1 MALCQIRERDYRE
14 ALIARGIPSER
25 IQEYVYTFCGK
36 NIDKQVQTMKIM
48 IISEQPVNNLA
59 GMEEF
64 QRKLTEEKKAEV
76 LCLRYTAQ
84 KADDIFRE
92 IRSQDPELLITVD
105 LPGFEQCTLTDNVA
119 YNLLKC
125 KQFHLLLHENLPNE
139 LYLAKPLN
147 ISMFFYCV
155 TEDCRERLTRRYP
168 DLPYLKVLEGWKVED
183 GQPAQ
188 EHNARVLY
196 AAYEEVLRES
206 MLEV

>member
-1 MALCQIRERDYRE
+1 
-14 ALIARGIPSER
+14 
-25 IQEYVYTFCGK
+25 
-36 NIDKQVQTMKIM
+36 MKIV
-48 IISEQPVNNLA
+48 IITEQPINNIC

-92 IRSQDPELLITVD
+92 IKSQDPQLLITVD

-125 KQFHLLLHENLPNE
+125 KQLHLLLHDNLSNE
-139 LYLAKPLN
+139 PYLAKPLN

-155 TEDCRERLTRRYP
+155 SEACRERLARRYP
-168 DLPYLKVLEGWKVED
+168 DLPYLKVLEGWQSGDESLVR
-183 GQPAQ
+183 

-196 AAYEEVLRES
+196 AIYEEVLKES